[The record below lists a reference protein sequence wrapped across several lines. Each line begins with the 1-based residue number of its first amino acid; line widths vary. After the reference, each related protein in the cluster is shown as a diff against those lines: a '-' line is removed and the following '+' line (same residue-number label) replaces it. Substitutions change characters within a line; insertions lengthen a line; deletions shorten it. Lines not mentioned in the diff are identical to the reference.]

1 MVIYLLPS
9 FLLFMD
15 IKEQIRNKY
24 YTPTEEALKVYE
36 IFKSFFGETKVDFQ
50 VDKSFKDAVE
60 TLITEGENLEDTLNS
75 PLLTLCEFS
84 YIILIHFPNVTITN
98 EKGNSV
104 DIHDLY
110 VKVPLDLAGKQAK
123 RFEMIVTTFTKVLYE
138 SNYTHSHLP
147 SRSLMHG
154 KASFSKPCLG
164 EGPISTTCNILRNEN
179 DENIWRL
186 FCVELARYVTVES
199 IAGIPYYRMEYIGRN
214 NSNREIIFSDTSR
227 RASSEISFIIKE
239 AIRNLINRKVFN
251 FKYVN
256 NTYNFADN
264 DASLIR
270 LISNEFITIYN
281 KKFNNKELSTN
292 LKELVRAKILIK
304 AVFYKGYFT
313 EEESNRHNF
322 CSPSTD
328 VLFTFKNIPVKMRII
343 DTNTTIE
350 PVYILNVK
358 YINVAIRNILE
369 FINYN
374 YGQKYI
380 KETR

>member
-1 MVIYLLPS
+1 
-9 FLLFMD
+9 MD

-50 VDKSFKDAVE
+50 IDKTFKNTVE
-60 TLITEGENLEDTLNS
+60 ALIEDDENPEETLNS
-75 PLLTLCEFS
+75 PLLPLCEFS
-84 YIILIHFPNVTITN
+84 YIILVHFPNVTITN
-98 EKGNSV
+98 EKDNSI

-110 VKVPLDLAGKQAK
+110 VKVPLDYAGKQAK
-123 RFEMIVTTFTKVLYE
+123 RFEMIVTTFTKVLYK

-147 SRSLMHG
+147 SGSLSHG
-154 KASFSKPCLG
+154 KAYFQRPCLG
-164 EGPISTTCNILRNEN
+164 GGPIGTTCSILRDEN
-179 DENIWRL
+179 NENIWRL

-199 IAGIPYYRMEYIGRN
+199 IAGVPYYRMEHIGRN
-214 NSNREIIFSDTSR
+214 NGNKEIILSDVSCRT
-227 RASSEISFIIKE
+227 SSEISSIIKE
-239 AIRNLINRKVFN
+239 AIRNLINRKVFT

-256 NTYNFADN
+256 NTYSFADN

-270 LISNEFITIYN
+270 LISNEFIAIYN
-281 KKFNNKELSTN
+281 KKFNNKELSTDLN
-292 LKELVRAKILIK
+292 ALIRAKILIK
-304 AVFYKGYFT
+304 AVFYKGCFT
-313 EEESNRHNF
+313 EEDTTRPRS

-328 VLFTFKNIPVKMRII
+328 VLFTFKNMPVKMRII
-343 DTNTTIE
+343 DTDTTIE

-380 KETR
+380 KKTR

>member
-1 MVIYLLPS
+1 
-9 FLLFMD
+9 MD

-50 VDKSFKDAVE
+50 IDKTFKNTVE
-60 TLITEGENLEDTLNS
+60 ALIEDDENPEETLNS
-75 PLLTLCEFS
+75 PLLPLCEFS
-84 YIILIHFPNVTITN
+84 YIILVHFPNVTITN
-98 EKGNSV
+98 EKDNSV

-110 VKVPLDLAGKQAK
+110 VKVPLDYTGKQAK

-138 SNYTHSHLP
+138 SHYTHSHLP
-147 SRSLMHG
+147 SDSLSHG
-154 KASFSKPCLG
+154 KAYFQRPCLG
-164 EGPISTTCNILRNEN
+164 GGPIGTTCSILRDEN
-179 DENIWRL
+179 NENIWRL

-199 IAGIPYYRMEYIGRN
+199 IAGVPYYRMEYIGRN
-214 NSNREIIFSDTSR
+214 NGNKEIILSDVSCRT
-227 RASSEISFIIKE
+227 SSEISSIIKE
-239 AIRNLINRKVFN
+239 AIRNLINRKVFT

-256 NTYNFADN
+256 NTYSFADN

-270 LISNEFITIYN
+270 LISNEFIAIYN
-281 KKFNNKELSTN
+281 KKFNNKELSTDLN
-292 LKELVRAKILIK
+292 ALIRAKILIK
-304 AVFYKGYFT
+304 AVFYKGCFT
-313 EEESNRHNF
+313 EEDNNRHSS

-328 VLFTFKNIPVKMRII
+328 VLFTFKNMPVKMRII

-380 KETR
+380 KKTR

>member
-1 MVIYLLPS
+1 
-9 FLLFMD
+9 MD

-50 VDKSFKDAVE
+50 VDKGFKDTVE
-60 TLITEGENLEDTLNS
+60 TLIAENKNLEDTLNL
-75 PLLTLCEFS
+75 PLLPLYEFS
-84 YIILIHFPNVTITN
+84 YIILVHFPKVTITN
-98 EKGNSV
+98 EKDNSI

-110 VKVPLDLAGKQAK
+110 VKVPLDYTGKQTK
-123 RFEMIVTTFTKVLYE
+123 RFEMIVTTFTKILYE
-138 SNYTHSHLP
+138 SKYTHSHLP
-147 SRSLMHG
+147 SGSLANG
-154 KASFSKPCLG
+154 KSYFQIPCLG
-164 EGPISTTCNILRNEN
+164 EGPIRDTCSILRNEN
-179 DENIWRL
+179 NENIWRL

-199 IAGIPYYRMEYIGRN
+199 IAGVPYYRMEYIGRN
-214 NSNREIIFSDTSR
+214 SSNKEIIFSDTNCIVP
-227 RASSEISFIIKE
+227 SEISFIIKE
-239 AIRNLINRKVFN
+239 AIRNLINRKAFT

-256 NTYNFADN
+256 NTYSFSTN

-292 LKELVRAKILIK
+292 LNELIRARILIK
-304 AVFYKGYFT
+304 AVFYKGCFT
-313 EEESNRHNF
+313 EEDNNRHNSY
-322 CSPSTD
+322 SPSTD
-328 VLFTFKNIPVKMRII
+328 ILFTFKNMPVKMRII
-343 DTNTTIE
+343 DTDTTIE

-358 YINVAIRNILE
+358 CINMAIRNILE

-374 YGQKYI
+374 YGQEYI

>member
-1 MVIYLLPS
+1 
-9 FLLFMD
+9 MD

-50 VDKSFKDAVE
+50 VDKGFKDAVE
-60 TLITEGENLEDTLNS
+60 TLIAEGENLEDTLNS
-75 PLLTLCEFS
+75 PLLPLCEFS
-84 YIILIHFPNVTITN
+84 YIILVHFPNVTITN
-98 EKGNSV
+98 EKDNSV

-110 VKVPLDLAGKQAK
+110 VKVPLDYAGKQAK

-138 SNYTHSHLP
+138 SHYAHSHLP
-147 SRSLMHG
+147 SGSLCNG
-154 KASFSKPCLG
+154 KSYFQRPCLG
-164 EGPISTTCNILRNEN
+164 EGPIGTTCTILRNEN
-179 DENIWRL
+179 NENIWRL

-199 IAGIPYYRMEYIGRN
+199 IAGVPYYRMEYIGRN
-214 NSNREIIFSDTSR
+214 NSNKEIIFSDTSCR
-227 RASSEISFIIKE
+227 ISSEISFIIKE
-239 AIRNLINRKVFN
+239 AIRNLINREVFT

-256 NTYNFADN
+256 NTYSFADN

-270 LISNEFITIYN
+270 LISNEFIAIYN
-281 KKFNNKELSTN
+281 KRFNNKELSTN
-292 LKELVRAKILIK
+292 LNELVRAKILIK
-304 AVFYKGYFT
+304 AVFYKGCFT
-313 EEESNRHNF
+313 EEDSNRPSSH
-322 CSPSTD
+322 SLSTD
-328 VLFTFKNIPVKMRII
+328 VLFTFKNMPVKMRII
-343 DTNTTIE
+343 DTDTTIE

-380 KETR
+380 KKTR

>member
-1 MVIYLLPS
+1 
-9 FLLFMD
+9 MD

-50 VDKSFKDAVE
+50 VDKGFKDAVE
-60 TLITEGENLEDTLNS
+60 TLIAEGENLEDTLNS
-75 PLLTLCEFS
+75 PLLPLCEFS
-84 YIILIHFPNVTITN
+84 YIILVHFPNVTITN
-98 EKGNSV
+98 EKDNSV

-110 VKVPLDLAGKQAK
+110 VKVPLDYAGKQAK

-138 SNYTHSHLP
+138 SHYTHSHLP
-147 SRSLMHG
+147 SGSLCNG
-154 KASFSKPCLG
+154 KSYFQRPCLG
-164 EGPISTTCNILRNEN
+164 EGPIGTTCTILRDEN
-179 DENIWRL
+179 NENIWRL

-199 IAGIPYYRMEYIGRN
+199 IAGVPYYRMEYIGRN
-214 NSNREIIFSDTSR
+214 NSNKEIIFSDTSCR
-227 RASSEISFIIKE
+227 ISSEISFIIKE
-239 AIRNLINRKVFN
+239 AIRNLINRKVFT

-256 NTYNFADN
+256 NTYSFADN

-270 LISNEFITIYN
+270 LISNEFIAIYN
-281 KKFNNKELSTN
+281 KRFNNKELSTN
-292 LKELVRAKILIK
+292 LNELVRAKILIK
-304 AVFYKGYFT
+304 AVFYKGCFT
-313 EEESNRHNF
+313 EEDSNRH
-322 CSPSTD
+322 SSHSLSTD
-328 VLFTFKNIPVKMRII
+328 VLFTFKNMPVKMRII
-343 DTNTTIE
+343 DTDTTIE

>member
-1 MVIYLLPS
+1 
-9 FLLFMD
+9 MD

-50 VDKSFKDAVE
+50 VDKDFKDAVE
-60 TLITEGENLEDTLNS
+60 TLIAEDENLEDTLNL
-75 PLLTLCEFS
+75 PLLPLCEFS
-84 YIILIHFPNVTITN
+84 YIILVHFPKVTITN
-98 EKGNSV
+98 EKDNNV

-110 VKVPLDLAGKQAK
+110 VKVPLDYTGKQAK

-147 SRSLMHG
+147 SDSLSHG
-154 KASFSKPCLG
+154 KAYFQRPCLG
-164 EGPISTTCNILRNEN
+164 EGPIGDTCSILRNEN
-179 DENIWRL
+179 NENIWRL

-199 IAGIPYYRMEYIGRN
+199 IAGVPYYRMEYIGRN
-214 NSNREIIFSDTSR
+214 NSNKEIILSDTR
-227 RASSEISFIIKE
+227 YTVSSEISFIVKE
-239 AIRNLINRKVFN
+239 AIRNLINRKVFT

-256 NTYNFADN
+256 NTYSFAAN

-281 KKFNNKELSTN
+281 KRFNNKELSTN
-292 LKELVRAKILIK
+292 LNELIRAKILIK
-304 AVFYKGYFT
+304 AVFYKGCFT
-313 EEESNRHNF
+313 EEDSNRHNSY
-322 CSPSTD
+322 SPSTD
-328 VLFTFKNIPVKMRII
+328 VLFTFKNIPVKMKII
-343 DTNTTIE
+343 DTDTTIE
-350 PVYILNVK
+350 PIYILNVK

>member
-1 MVIYLLPS
+1 
-9 FLLFMD
+9 MD

-24 YTPTEEALKVYE
+24 YTPTEEVLKVYE

-50 VDKSFKDAVE
+50 VDKDFKDAVE
-60 TLITEGENLEDTLNS
+60 TLIAEGENLEDTLNS
-75 PLLTLCEFS
+75 PLLPLCEFS
-84 YIILIHFPNVTITN
+84 YIILVHFPNVTITN
-98 EKGNSV
+98 EKDNSV

-110 VKVPLDLAGKQAK
+110 VKVPLDYTGKQAK
-123 RFEMIVTTFTKVLYE
+123 IFEMIVTTFTKVLYE

-147 SRSLMHG
+147 SGSLSHG
-154 KASFSKPCLG
+154 KAYFQRPCLG
-164 EGPISTTCNILRNEN
+164 GGPIGTTCSILRDEN
-179 DENIWRL
+179 NENIWRL

-199 IAGIPYYRMEYIGRN
+199 IAGVPYYRMEYIGRN
-214 NSNREIIFSDTSR
+214 NGNKEIILSDVSCRT
-227 RASSEISFIIKE
+227 SSEISSIIRE
-239 AIRNLINRKVFN
+239 AIRNLINRKVFT

-256 NTYNFADN
+256 NTYSFADN

-281 KKFNNKELSTN
+281 KKFNNKELSTDLN
-292 LKELVRAKILIK
+292 ALIRAKILIK
-304 AVFYKGYFT
+304 AVFYKGCFT
-313 EEESNRHNF
+313 EEDNNRHSSCSS

-328 VLFTFKNIPVKMRII
+328 VLFTFKNMPVKMRII

-380 KETR
+380 KKTR

>member
-1 MVIYLLPS
+1 
-9 FLLFMD
+9 MD

-50 VDKSFKDAVE
+50 VDKDFKDAVE
-60 TLITEGENLEDTLNS
+60 TLIAEDENLEDTLNF
-75 PLLTLCEFS
+75 PLLPLCEFS
-84 YIILIHFPNVTITN
+84 YIILVHFPNVTITN
-98 EKGNSV
+98 EKDNSV

-110 VKVPLDLAGKQAK
+110 VKVPLDYTGKQAK

-147 SRSLMHG
+147 SGSLSHG
-154 KASFSKPCLG
+154 KAYFQRPCLG
-164 EGPISTTCNILRNEN
+164 DGPIGDTCSILRNEN
-179 DENIWRL
+179 NENIWRL

-199 IAGIPYYRMEYIGRN
+199 IAGVPYYRMEYIGRN
-214 NSNREIIFSDTSR
+214 NSNKEIIFSDTSCR
-227 RASSEISFIIKE
+227 ISSEISFIIKE
-239 AIRNLINRKVFN
+239 AIRNLINRKVFT

-256 NTYNFADN
+256 NTYSFAAN

-281 KKFNNKELSTN
+281 KRFNNKELSTN
-292 LKELVRAKILIK
+292 LNELIRAKILIK
-304 AVFYKGYFT
+304 AVFYKGCFT
-313 EEESNRHNF
+313 EEDSNRHSS

-328 VLFTFKNIPVKMRII
+328 VLFTFKNMPVKMRII
-343 DTNTTIE
+343 DTDTTIE

>member
-1 MVIYLLPS
+1 
-9 FLLFMD
+9 MD

-50 VDKSFKDAVE
+50 VDTGFKDAVE
-60 TLITEGENLEDTLNS
+60 TLIAEGENLEDTLNS
-75 PLLTLCEFS
+75 PLLPLCEFS
-84 YIILIHFPNVTITN
+84 YIILVHFPNVTITN
-98 EKGNSV
+98 EKDNSV

-110 VKVPLDLAGKQAK
+110 VKVPLDYAGKQAK
-123 RFEMIVTTFTKVLYE
+123 RFEMIVTTFTKILYE
-138 SNYTHSHLP
+138 SHYTHSHLP
-147 SRSLMHG
+147 SGSLCNG
-154 KASFSKPCLG
+154 KSYFHRPCLG
-164 EGPISTTCNILRNEN
+164 EGPIGTTCTILRNEN
-179 DENIWRL
+179 NENIWRL

-199 IAGIPYYRMEYIGRN
+199 IAGIPYYRMENIGRN
-214 NSNREIIFSDTSR
+214 NSNKEIIFSDTSCR
-227 RASSEISFIIKE
+227 VSSEISFIIKE
-239 AIRNLINRKVFN
+239 AIHNLINRKVFT

-256 NTYNFADN
+256 NTYNFAAN

-292 LKELVRAKILIK
+292 LNELIRAKILIK
-304 AVFYKGYFT
+304 AVFYKGCFT
-313 EEESNRHNF
+313 EEDSNRHSSY
-322 CSPSTD
+322 SPSTD
-328 VLFTFKNIPVKMRII
+328 VLFTFKNMPVKMRVI
-343 DTNTTIE
+343 DTDTTIE

-358 YINVAIRNILE
+358 YINGAIRNILE

-380 KETR
+380 KKTR

>member
-1 MVIYLLPS
+1 
-9 FLLFMD
+9 MD

-50 VDKSFKDAVE
+50 IDKAFKDTVE
-60 TLITEGENLEDTLNS
+60 TLIAENKNLEDTLKL
-75 PLLTLCEFS
+75 PLLPLCEFS
-84 YIILIHFPNVTITN
+84 YIILVHFPKVTITN
-98 EKGNSV
+98 EKDNSV

-110 VKVPLDLAGKQAK
+110 VKVPLDYIGKQTK

-154 KASFSKPCLG
+154 KSYFQAPCLG
-164 EGPISTTCNILRNEN
+164 EGPIGTTCSILRNEN
-179 DENIWRL
+179 NENIWKL

-199 IAGIPYYRMEYIGRN
+199 IAGVPYYRMECIGRN
-214 NSNREIIFSDTSR
+214 NSNKEIIFSDTSCIV
-227 RASSEISFIIKE
+227 SSEISFIIKE
-239 AIRNLINRKVFN
+239 AIRNLINRKVFT

-256 NTYNFADN
+256 NTYSFAAN

-292 LKELVRAKILIK
+292 LNELIRARILIK
-304 AVFYKGYFT
+304 AVFYKGCFT
-313 EEESNRHNF
+313 EEDNNRRNSY
-322 CSPSTD
+322 SPSTD
-328 VLFTFKNIPVKMRII
+328 VLFTFKNTPVKMNII
-343 DTNTTIE
+343 DTDTAIKS
-350 PVYILNVK
+350 VYILNVK
-358 YINVAIRNILE
+358 FINVAIRNILE

-374 YGQKYI
+374 YGQEYI

>member
-1 MVIYLLPS
+1 
-9 FLLFMD
+9 MD

-50 VDKSFKDAVE
+50 IDKTFKNTVE
-60 TLITEGENLEDTLNS
+60 ALIEDDENPEETLNS
-75 PLLTLCEFS
+75 PLLPLCEFS
-84 YIILIHFPNVTITN
+84 YIILVHFPNVTITN
-98 EKGNSV
+98 EKDNSI

-110 VKVPLDLAGKQAK
+110 VKVPLDYAGKQAK

-147 SRSLMHG
+147 SGSLSHG
-154 KASFSKPCLG
+154 KAYFQRPCLG
-164 EGPISTTCNILRNEN
+164 GGPIGTTCSILRDEN
-179 DENIWRL
+179 NENIWRL

-199 IAGIPYYRMEYIGRN
+199 IAGVPYYRMEHIGRN
-214 NSNREIIFSDTSR
+214 NGNKEIILSDVSCRT
-227 RASSEISFIIKE
+227 SSEISSIIKE
-239 AIRNLINRKVFN
+239 AIRNLINRKVFT

-256 NTYNFADN
+256 NTYSFADN

-270 LISNEFITIYN
+270 LISNEFIAIYN
-281 KKFNNKELSTN
+281 KKFNNKELSTDLN
-292 LKELVRAKILIK
+292 ALIRAKILIK
-304 AVFYKGYFT
+304 AVFYKGCFT
-313 EEESNRHNF
+313 EEDNNRHSS

-328 VLFTFKNIPVKMRII
+328 VLFTFKNMPVKMRII
-343 DTNTTIE
+343 DTDTTIE
-350 PVYILNVK
+350 PVYILNVR

-380 KETR
+380 KKTR

>member
-1 MVIYLLPS
+1 
-9 FLLFMD
+9 MD

-50 VDKSFKDAVE
+50 VDKDFKDAVE

-75 PLLTLCEFS
+75 PLLPLCEFS
-84 YIILIHFPNVTITN
+84 YIILVHFPNVTITN

-138 SNYTHSHLP
+138 SSYTHSHLP
-147 SRSLMHG
+147 SSSLSYG
-154 KASFSKPCLG
+154 KAYFRRPCLG
-164 EGPISTTCNILRNEN
+164 EGPIGATCSILRNEN
-179 DENIWRL
+179 NENIWRL

-214 NSNREIIFSDTSR
+214 NSNKEIIFSDTSH
-227 RASSEISFIIKE
+227 RASSVISSIIKE

-292 LKELVRAKILIK
+292 LNELVRAKTLIK
-304 AVFYKGYFT
+304 AVFYKGCFT
-313 EEESNRHNF
+313 EEDSNRHSS

-343 DTNTTIE
+343 DTDTTIE

-358 YINVAIRNILE
+358 YINVTIRNILE

-374 YGQKYI
+374 YGQKYT